1 MNNDKLKVGGY
12 KIADLA
18 EVGGINDRVE
28 LAEATKS
35 LQLKINKQ
43 HLLMVLTLLIL
54 IILILELM

>member
-1 MNNDKLKVGGY
+1 MLKNEYYITDVIEIMNNDKLKVGGY

-35 LQLKINKQ
+35 LQLK
-43 HLLMVLTLLIL
+43 
-54 IILILELM
+54 